1 MAIQTVRVQLNGIW
15 TNLTK
20 NASTGKWEGSVTAP
34 GATSYNLAGG
44 YYPVTVEATND
55 AGTKT
60 TATVADLASLKLVV
74 KERIAPVIAITSPGA
89 GARVTN
95 AQAPIVFTVRDET
108 GGSGVKLSTLRLT
121 VDGTAYTSADMTCNA
136 VTGGYDCTF
145 TPGGLA
151 DGEHTVTVSVEDND
165 GNAATQATRTYIIDT
180 VPPVLNVTSPP
191 EFLITAQAACT
202 VQGTTNDATSS
213 PVTVA
218 ITLGDVDVGA
228 VTVAD
233 NGSFSKAIT
242 LAEGDNTIVVT
253 ATDAAGKVS
262 TVILSARLDTTEPQ
276 INTVTL
282 TPNPV
287 DAGATM
293 AISIEVV

>member
-1 MAIQTVRVQLNGIW
+1 MAIKSVRVQVNGTW

-20 NASTGKWEGSVTAP
+20 NASGKWEGSVTAP
-34 GATSYNLAGG
+34 GATSYNLTGG

-74 KERIAPVIAITSPGA
+74 RETVKPTITITSPGA

-95 AQAPIVFTVRDET
+95 AQAPIVFTLRDET

-121 VDGTAYTSADMTCNA
+121 VDGTAYTAADMTCNA

-151 DGEHTVTVSVEDND
+151 DGEHTITVGVQDND
-165 GNAATQATRTYIIDT
+165 GNAAAQATRAYIIDT
-180 VPPVLNVTSPP
+180 VPPVLNVTVPADG
-191 EFLITAQAACT
+191 FITAQAAQT
-202 VQGTTNDATSS
+202 VSGTTNDATSS
-213 PVTVA
+213 PVMVA
-218 ITLGDVDVGA
+218 IKLNGADAGA
-228 VTVAD
+228 VTVGA
-233 NGSFSKAIT
+233 NGAFSKALT
-242 LAEGDNTIVVT
+242 LVEGDNTITVT

-262 TVILSARLDTTEPQ
+262 TVTITGRLDTSEPE
-276 INTVTL
+276 IRAVTL

-287 DAGATM
+287 NAGQTM